1 MPDESTAT
9 RRILVIDDE
18 PDVRN
23 TLCGLLSD
31 AGYIVQSAANEAE
44 ALTALTREPFDFALI
59 DVRLH
64 GDDEGDESG
73 LSLAIAFRALN
84 PQIHVIPLTRYIRAG
99 QIVRAVRYYGV
110 VDFIEKTPD
119 MGEQILNTIEKV
131 QRQVRRPKFEKTS
144 DATQL
149 YLSLTAGQPMVIR
162 AHGRHVCSSRSWR
175 VLRVGDERYARR
187 TELARRDA
195 ANLRFQV
202 AGIGDDLWREIFDEH
217 REAFTVYLEAR
228 AKSQTLSLIFE
239 TPREFLRLPLEFM
252 RSENPPEYLVLQ
264 HPLARFVYDAIPKR
278 EVISPS
284 LLALTEKLHVLV
296 IASNTEPPIDGV
308 DTEARELCNFLEHQ
322 DCIPVEVTFIP
333 TEQATYARVREE
345 LRRTSYDIVH
355 YAGHGSY
362 NAASPEESSLRF
374 WAEEDKQGDVV
385 SIQATELK
393 MLLEHSKIRLVYLSC
408 CSGTTTGSQVTLL
421 DDDFLGLADAA
432 AQAGVPSVLG
442 FRWPVSDEGAQK
454 LALAFYQSLLEQGSP
469 EIALWSARCEL
480 AALNKNDPTWLS
492 PILIHQE

>member
-1 MPDESTAT
+1 MTDESTAT
-9 RRILVIDDE
+9 CRILVIDDE

-23 TLCGLLSD
+23 TLRGLLSD
-31 AGYIVQSAANEAE
+31 VGHIVQSAANETQAW
-44 ALTALTREPFDFALI
+44 AAITRESFDFALI

-64 GDDEGDESG
+64 GDDEEDESG
-73 LSLAIAFRALN
+73 LSLAMALRILN
-84 PQIHVIPLTRYIRAG
+84 PQIRVILLTRYIRTW

-119 MGEQILNTIEKV
+119 MGKHILNTIEEA
-131 QRQVRRPKFEKTS
+131 QRQVKQPKFEKTS
-144 DATQL
+144 DTTQL

-202 AGIGDDLWREIFDEH
+202 AGIGNDLWREIFNEH
-217 REAFTVYLEAR
+217 REASDVYLEAR
-228 AKSQTLSLIFE
+228 AKSQTLSLVFE
-239 TPREFLRLPLEFM
+239 TSREFLRLPFEFM
-252 RSENPPEYLVLQ
+252 RSESPAEYLVLQ

-284 LLALTEKLHVLV
+284 LLALTEKLRVLV

-308 DTEARELCNFLEHQ
+308 DAEAQNLCDFLKRQ

-333 TEQATYARVREE
+333 TEHATYARVREE
-345 LRRTSYDIVH
+345 LKRTSYDIVH

-362 NAASPEESSLRF
+362 NAASPEENSLRF
-374 WAEEDKQGDVV
+374 WAEEGKQGDVV
-385 SIQATELK
+385 SMQATELK
-393 MLLEHSKIRLVYLSC
+393 MLLERSAVRLVYLSC
-408 CSGTTTGSQVTLL
+408 CYGANTGSQTALL
-421 DDDFLGLADAA
+421 DDDFLGLADATV
-432 AQAGVPSVLG
+432 QAGVPSVLG

-454 LALAFYQSLLEQGSP
+454 FALAFYQSLLEQGSP

-480 AALNKNDPTWLS
+480 AAVNRNDPTWLS